1 MSSHSHLILFIGA
14 SLAAAERIAKWCS
27 RARSLQRSWMLHF
40 SAEKSCAKHPNCPAL
55 RGFEDRISSNLW
67 NFILPNTQTNSEAL
81 LKREPHR
88 QMHQIVQLIRSSFWC
103 VLRRFRTP
111 RSAALMPRPLEEIRA
126 VMERHHI
133 LKVPGVRA
141 RGVLKLFKTPRSA
154 ALTPRPLYGNSSSN
168 HVIPDIVETRF
179 VD

>member
-1 MSSHSHLILFIGA
+1 
-14 SLAAAERIAKWCS
+14 
-27 RARSLQRSWMLHF
+27 
-40 SAEKSCAKHPNCPAL
+40 
-55 RGFEDRISSNLW
+55 
-67 NFILPNTQTNSEAL
+67 
-81 LKREPHR
+81 
-88 QMHQIVQLIRSSFWC
+88 
-103 VLRRFRTP
+103 
-111 RSAALMPRPLEEIRA
+111 MPRPLEEIRA

-141 RGVLKLFKTPRSA
+141 RGVLKRFRTPRSA